1 MEKKYKL
8 GLALSGGGARGFA
21 HIGVLKLLEDCGLRP
36 DVIVGTSAG
45 SLIGVLLA
53 DGYRA
58 DEIKTLF
65 TGREFSE
72 FASMQIPKMG
82 LFDMNRFRQ
91 FVKRIVRADNLE
103 ELQIPT
109 IVMATDLDHGYAQA
123 FTKGSIHETV
133 TASCSVPILFN
144 PVKING
150 TNYVDGGVFHN
161 FPVSIIRE
169 DCEIV
174 IGSNVSPVVPDKYS
188 KTIVGIA
195 ERTYHYLFRANTY
208 KDREMCDILI
218 ETEEFGLFKMFD
230 LKNVNILAQI
240 GYTAAERAFEQ
251 FLKLNVHEQLALSYA
266 TKQN

>member
-1 MEKKYKL
+1 MKYKL

-21 HIGVLKLLEDCGLRP
+21 HIGVLKLLEECGLRP
-36 DVIVGTSAG
+36 DIIVGTSAG
-45 SLIGVLLA
+45 SLIGALFA

-72 FASMQIPKMG
+72 FVSFQIPKMG
-82 LFDMNRFRQ
+82 LFDSKRFRQ
-91 FVKRIVRADNLE
+91 FVKRIVRADYLE
-103 ELQIPT
+103 ELKIPM
-109 IVMATDLDHGYAQA
+109 IVMTTDLDHGCAHA
-123 FTKGSIHETV
+123 FTKGFIHETV

-144 PVKING
+144 PVKIGG

-169 DCEIV
+169 DCDLV
-174 IGSNVSPVVPDKYS
+174 IGSNVSPTVPNQYN

-195 ERTYHYLFRANTY
+195 ERSYHYLFRANTH

-251 FLKLNVHEQLALSYA
+251 FLKLNPKGQLTLSYA
-266 TKQN
+266 TKNN